1 MIFFVFVNILIVKS
15 IIFAY
20 DKFYIADRFKNK
32 LIFIKGRLKL
42 LNFFIKYKLSLSW
55 VNIKFL
61 PVLPP
66 DLRPLL
72 KLERSVVIQSD
83 FNFWYLNIFN
93 LNVVL
98 SNLVLFGIKND
109 FLALKFRFLQQS
121 VDNLIDNSKFYLS
134 KFNF

>member
-72 KLERSVVIQSD
+72 KLERNVVIQSD